1 MHKRDFVLGSKVCYS
16 CQSIPIVG
24 AFFSA
29 WTRAKELVTDNSN
42 ESNYFAEKNQTIAYL
57 GYGV

>member
-1 MHKRDFVLGSKVCYS
+1 M
-16 CQSIPIVG
+16 VG

-42 ESNYFAEKNQTIAYL
+42 ENNYFAEKKNQTIAYL
-57 GYGV
+57 GYGVQPRAWNIAGYKIN